1 MVSLGF
7 HPLEVKKGIQQAS
20 KSLIDYLEKTK
31 SYVKT
36 KQDLWNL
43 AMITT
48 NKNTEISEVIS
59 EALIQGGE
67 KAIIQIEESQT
78 GATHLKIEEGMFLN
92 NGVASSE
99 FLTFSPESNL
109 IYDNPLILVVRN
121 PITEISQIVK
131 TMEYIKSIE
140 RPLVI
145 FSPEMKKEPLSLLLY
160 NMRKNNINVKK
171 ILFLFEKIYKY
182 NLIIFIISI
191 YYLVPSC

>member
-1 MVSLGF
+1 MGF
-7 HPLEVKKGIQQAS
+7 HPLEVKKGIEQAS
-20 KSLIDYLEKTK
+20 KSLIDYFEKTK

-48 NKNTEISEVIS
+48 NKNKEISEVIS
-59 EALIQGGE
+59 EALIQVGE

-78 GATHLKIEEGMFLN
+78 GFTELKIEEGMFLN

-99 FLTFSPESNL
+99 FLTFSADSNL
-109 IYDNPLILVVRN
+109 IYDNPLILVVRD
-121 PITEISQIVK
+121 PITEISKIVK

-160 NMRKNNINVKK
+160 NMRKNNINVRKNTYIICK
-171 ILFLFEKIYKY
+171 HKIY
-182 NLIIFIISI
+182 L
-191 YYLVPSC
+191 

>member
-1 MVSLGF
+1 MISLGF

-48 NKNTEISEVIS
+48 NKNREISEVIS

-78 GATHLKIEEGMFLN
+78 GATYLKIEEGMFLN

-99 FLTFSPESNL
+99 FLTFSPESNI

-171 ILFLFEKIYKY
+171 LSF
-182 NLIIFIISI
+182 
-191 YYLVPSC
+191 